1 MRCCDGRDRV
11 RNADHTSTVRLA
23 TGEWQAPRTLSQKP
37 TRRFRQGNKKKRT
50 KGLNDAMRR
59 QRDVDVEV
67 DDTLAEVDADALV
80 PDGWLPCYGNNN
92 AVIDEITSSLSSPSI
107 AVYYRSSA
115 VVAPTSF

>member
-1 MRCCDGRDRV
+1 MAAIEYATPITPARSDW
-11 RNADHTSTVRLA
+11 RLA
-23 TGEWQAPRTLSQKP
+23 SGRHRELCRRSPRADFGRET
-37 TRRFRQGNKKKRT
+37 KKERT